1 MTPDALHET
10 LRTALATIR
19 ELRAANERLEAGL
32 AVGTEPIAIVAA
44 SYRLPGG
51 ADSPDR
57 FWEVLTGSHDV
68 VRPLP
73 VHRWAHLDF
82 SAFGAAGAVEGWA
95 GSIDDVTGFDA
106 EFFGISD
113 REAILMDPQQRLAL
127 ELAWEAMERAGW
139 TTADV
144 RNGSTG
150 VILGVAHQDY
160 LFSALVAEPHVG
172 GHLGGGNARSII
184 ANRVSYLLGL
194 TGPSMAVDSACSSS
208 MLAIHL
214 ACQSLHTGES
224 DRVFAGGVNLILSP
238 LSTVVTGRSLPFAPD
253 GHCKAL
259 AASAD
264 GMVRAEGGGV
274 VALRRLRDAV
284 ADNDP
289 VLGVIL
295 ASGTNQD
302 GRTNGLTAPN
312 PVAQSRLL
320 TETLARAGLTPQD
333 VSYIEMHGTGT
344 PLGDPIEVEA
354 IKDAYRSRP
363 DAVCW
368 LGSVKATLGHLEAAA
383 GVASVVKVLETIR
396 HRKIPGQVNLDRLNP
411 EIHLAGSRFQVPTTL
426 TPWSGQGP
434 LTAGV
439 SSFGFGGTNVHLIL
453 QEPPPAQPL
462 PATNTIGR
470 PVIISISARSVG
482 GLRDLTERYGDLVKN
497 DVDVDVD
504 RLAAAAARG
513 RTAHPIRAAA
523 VIRDRDP
530 GAVSAALRS
539 RTPPAPDDLPV
550 AGVVLVYPGQT
561 GQWARMG
568 AQLFAADP
576 VIRAEL
582 QAWDEEIRR
591 HRPTG
596 LLTDLFGPD
605 SGRQLADTRFA
616 QLAIAALQAAVSA
629 KLRAV
634 GIEPDAVIG
643 HSVGEV
649 SAAFTAG
656 VLDRDQA
663 IRVLLARGDAL
674 ETHAKP
680 GAMIAVSAPAAQ
692 VAEVLSTAGLPRTG
706 IAVVNGP
713 QATVVAGPPA
723 DIDTLTPLL
732 RRWRTK
738 RLPTD
743 YAFHA
748 PFLTD
753 AAAQIRTALEL
764 LTPGE
769 AHCQLFSTVTGRD
782 MPGKDLDAAH
792 WARNVTDPVDF
803 VGAVAS
809 AAATGRWCYVEVGP
823 GATLL
828 PHLTAEVGRG
838 GHRPVVVP
846 VLPRS
851 TDEDLA
857 LHQGIAQVWTAG
869 VDLDWAVLYPERHH
883 ADLPTYPWQRRP
895 FTVLAADTPT
905 SGAAPARPHP
915 APGTPTEVTATQNSD
930 VVLALLVDNIARFM
944 GLPSP
949 DTIDPDIPARNL
961 DVDSM
966 AFVELKNAVED
977 ALGVA
982 IPLTALLDGASLRQI
997 AVSLA
1002 ARRVPTGGSASAGAG
1017 GSVPETPT
1025 GPAPAGVVN
1034 GVEVSELLTRMDE
1047 FTEDELD
1054 ELLARL
1060 PGSDR

>member
-1 MTPDALHET
+1 
-10 LRTALATIR
+10 
-19 ELRAANERLEAGL
+19 
-32 AVGTEPIAIVAA
+32 
-44 SYRLPGG
+44 
-51 ADSPDR
+51 
-57 FWEVLTGSHDV
+57 
-68 VRPLP
+68 
-73 VHRWAHLDF
+73 
-82 SAFGAAGAVEGWA
+82 
-95 GSIDDVTGFDA
+95 
-106 EFFGISD
+106 
-113 REAILMDPQQRLAL
+113 MDPQQRLAL

-144 RNGSTG
+144 RSGSTG
-150 VILGVAHQDY
+150 VVLGVAHQDY

-194 TGPSMAVDSACSSS
+194 SGPSMAVDSACSSS

-214 ACQSLHTGES
+214 ACQSLRTGES

-238 LSTVVTGRSLPFAPD
+238 LSGVVTGRSLPFAPD
-253 GHCKAL
+253 GRCKAL
-259 AASAD
+259 AAGAD

-320 TETLARAGLTPQD
+320 AGTLARAGLAPHD

-354 IKDAYRSRP
+354 IMDAYRARP

-396 HRKIPGQVNLDRLNP
+396 HREIPGQVNLDRLNP
-411 EIHLAGSRFQVPTTL
+411 EIKLAGSRFQVPNTL
-426 TPWSGQGP
+426 TPWTAPGP

-453 QEPPPAQPL
+453 QEPPPAQRSVV
-462 PATNTIGR
+462 ASTASTGR
-470 PVIISISARSVG
+470 PVIIPMSARSVG
-482 GLRDLTERYGDLVKN
+482 GLRDLTDRYADLAETATSI
-497 DVDVDVD
+497 D
-504 RLAAAAARG
+504 RLAAAAARR
-513 RTAHPIRAAA
+513 RTALPIRAAA
-523 VIRDRDP
+523 VVTDRDP
-530 GAVSAALRS
+530 DAVSVALRS
-539 RTPPAPDDLPV
+539 VSAPAPDDPPV
-550 AGVVLVYPGQT
+550 SGVVLVYPGQT
-561 GQWARMG
+561 GQWAGMG
-568 AQLFAADP
+568 AGLFAADQ

-582 QAWDEEIRR
+582 QAWDDGIRR
-591 HRPTG
+591 HRPAG

-605 SGRQLADTRFA
+605 SGRWLADTRFA
-616 QLAIAALQAAVSA
+616 QLAIAALQAAVTA
-629 KLRAV
+629 KLRTV
-634 GIEPDAVIG
+634 GVEPDAVIG

-649 SAAFTAG
+649 SAALTAG

-674 ETHAKP
+674 EAHAKP
-680 GAMIAVSAPAAQ
+680 GAMVAVSAPAAQ
-692 VAEVLSTAGLPRTG
+692 VARVLSAAGLPGTG
-706 IAVVNGP
+706 IAVVNGR
-713 QATVVAGPPA
+713 QATVVAGRPA
-723 DIDTLTPLL
+723 DIDTLLPLL

-738 RLPTD
+738 RLSTD

-748 PFLTD
+748 PFLAG
-753 AAAQIRTALEL
+753 AAEQIRAALAT
-764 LTPGE
+764 LTPRE
-769 AHCQLFSTVTGRD
+769 ASCPLFSTVTGRD
-782 MPGKDLDAAH
+782 MSGEEMDAAH
-792 WARNVTDPVDF
+792 WARNVSDPVDF
-803 VGAVAS
+803 AGAVAG
-809 AAATGRWCYVEVGP
+809 AAAAGRWCYVEVGP

-828 PHLTAEVGRG
+828 PHLTGEVERG

-846 VLPRS
+846 VIPR
-851 TDEDLA
+851 TADEDFA
-857 LHQGIAQVWTAG
+857 LHNGIAQIWTSG
-869 VDLDWAVLYPERHH
+869 IDLEWAALFPERHH
-883 ADLPTYPWQRRP
+883 ADLPTYPWQRHP
-895 FTVLAADTPT
+895 FTVLAVDPTPT
-905 SGAAPARPHP
+905 GAAKAGPNP
-915 APGTPTEVTATQNSD
+915 APEATGGVSPTRTGDA
-930 VVLALLVDNIARFM
+930 VLALLVDNIARFM

-949 DTIDPDIPARNL
+949 DTIDPDVPARNL

-977 ALGVA
+977 VLGVA

-997 AVSLA
+997 AASLA
-1002 ARRVPTGGSASAGAG
+1002 DRRPPTVGSAPAGADRHP
-1017 GSVPETPT
+1017 SQPETPT
-1025 GPAPAGVVN
+1025 TPPHAGVVS
-1034 GVEVSELLTRMDE
+1034 GGEVSELLARIDE

-1060 PGSDR
+1060 PGGDR